1 MADNIL
7 KLKVESS
14 EYDAKLKKAAEG
26 IRHLADVAHQG
37 GGELTGLEKA
47 ELDYV
52 KALGEMDTKS
62 RTAAGSVRELESS
75 YKELKVIYDQLNEV
89 EKADE
94 GGKALA
100 ASLEQIKQRAQ
111 EAKAQLE
118 SASQSLSDN
127 GQQAQQSSGILDA
140 LASKFTLNIDALK
153 LFDMGLSAVNMAL
166 DVAKDAFM
174 SSEANVDEWGRVIDS
189 SKSLYEGFLTALN
202 TGDISGY
209 LGRIDEIVQAA
220 RTAYNELD
228 RLGTMKTIQ
237 APKMSAQQTENER
250 MRMMIQTGRYIAPVD
265 GRKASMQNGQLLTP
279 DQIKRIEQ
287 QLQGGMQKV
296 VTLVGNEVAQTGRAI
311 DAVYNRQA
319 QELGMSLKEF
329 RKGTSSMAEFDKRM
343 AGYDQYQKWREQ
355 HTTIDLQSGRETVAR
370 GNPFEQFAKWGTF
383 RVDGQRY
390 NDLIRLIQQRDQ
402 QASQAYNTQSQA
414 YRAINR
420 AEGITVKG
428 IMKGE
433 SGGGGGGRTPAVS
446 KEDLQR
452 EKMFAQLRK
461 AEAQASK
468 IIADERAK
476 EHRTETRGTSGF
488 NEQNIA
494 NWTSMMKDQ
503 LSKADFGSVMY
514 NQIVENMK
522 DMSVITELTKEA
534 VKRGFSPNE
543 LGLTDLFE
551 QAFDNIDVDDNA
563 IQGII
568 DKINEVFKNNP
579 IELNVKTGGKDGI
592 KPISDEVKKLVKT
605 ANITADV
612 VGSIGDAFNAIEDPA
627 AKVAGTVAQAIATVA
642 AGYAQATLAAA
653 QTGNPWVWVAFAAS
667 GLAQMLTMISTIHSA
682 TGYAQGGIV
691 KGNSYSGDNI
701 YGGPDAMVNAGELV
715 LTRAQQANLASNL
728 EGSGGGFR
736 DGQIIATIKGETI
749 VLSAKRWKQRTG
761 RSGENVSFK
770 I

>member
-1 MADNIL
+1 MADVITKF
-7 KLKVESS
+7 KLETTQFDS
-14 EYDAKLKKAAEG
+14 KLRDTA
-26 IRHLADVAHQG
+26 
-37 GGELTGLEKA
+37 
-47 ELDYV
+47 
-52 KALGEMDTKS
+52 KALGDIANIAQNAGKDFNNFSQKSIDAARALGNIASGATNTKDKLRDLIGAYNDAVKAYDKLS
-62 RTAAGSVRELESS
+62 DAAKQGEF
-75 YKELKVIYDQLNEV
+75 
-89 EKADE
+89 
-94 GGKALA
+94 GKAMA
-100 ASLEQIKQRAQ
+100 ASLQQLQQRIK
-111 EAKAQLE
+111 ETKDELY
-118 SASQSLSDN
+118 SAP
-127 GQQAQQSSGILDA
+127 GMLDK
-140 LASKFTLNIDALK
+140 LTSKFTVSFDAVKMFNI
-153 LFDMGLSAVNMAL
+153 GLQTLQGVLS
-166 DVAKDAFM
+166 VAKDAFM
-174 SSEANVDEWGRVIDS
+174 SSEANVDEWGRTVAAS
-189 SKSLYEGFLTALN
+189 ESVYQSFLNTLN
-202 TGDISGY
+202 TGDVSGF
-209 LGRIDEIVQAA
+209 LSRIDEIVSAA

-237 APKMSAQQTENER
+237 APAMSAQQTENDR
-250 MRMMIQTGRYIAPVD
+250 MRMMIQTGRYIAPID

-279 DQIKRIEQ
+279 DQIRRIEQ
-287 QLQGGMQKV
+287 QLQNGMQKV
-296 VTLVGNEVAQTGRAI
+296 VSLVGNEVKQTSKAI

-319 QELGMSLKEF
+319 KELGLSLSEF
-329 RKGTSSMAEFDKRM
+329 RKGTSSMAEFDKRI
-343 AGYDQYQKWREQ
+343 AGYDQYQQWRAS

-370 GNPFEQFAKWGTF
+370 GNPYEQFAKWGTF

-551 QAFDNIDVDDNA
+551 QAFDNIDVPDKA
-563 IQGII
+563 IQSII
-568 DKINEVFKNNP
+568 DKINAMFKDNP
-579 IELNVKTGGKDGI
+579 IKIDVKTGKVETKNISKDG
-592 KPISDEVKKLVKT
+592 KEVAKDWNNAASAISS
-605 ANITADV
+605 
-612 VGSIGDAFNAIEDPA
+612 VGSAMSQIEDPA
-627 AKVAGTVAQAIATVA
+627 AKVMGTIAQAIATIA
-642 AGYAQATLAAA
+642 LTYAKSLEGTFTPWDWIAGAAA
-653 QTGNPWVWVAFAAS
+653 
-667 GLAQMLTMISTIHSA
+667 GLAQMTAVISTIHSS
-682 TGYAQGGIV
+682 TGYAEGGMVDGRGGGMI
-691 KGNSYSGDNI
+691 GGSTYSMDQI
-701 YGGPDAMVNAGELV
+701 PIMANAGEVILN
-715 LTRAQQANLASNL
+715 RAQSGVLASQL
-728 EGSGGGFR
+728 EGSAGGFR
-736 DGQIIATIKGETI
+736 NGQIVGRIEGEKI
-749 VLSAKRWKQRTG
+749 VLVANRYFRRTG
-761 RSGENVSFK
+761 QGEIVTWK
-770 I
+770 